1 MQKHFQAETEN
12 KGREQAGRAGRMH
25 DKEYFLTTS
34 LSYQLQAARQELAD
48 FRSGEIYRKLR
59 ADYEGIIRERNLT
72 VKKLQKERDDFSFSR
87 KEITRQWMDVLEDLH
102 KEQEKEVK
110 KLKKTITELLDI
122 IVSLKNR
129 NKELD
134 EKRKKALSDYY
145 ETATKLEEAQG
156 LILKLT
162 AQVNHN
168 YENSSLPSSKCM
180 NRKKIT
186 NNREKTGK
194 KPGAQAGHPHH
205 PRKPAEPDRVVEIAA
220 EEKFKDHSR
229 YIPTGNTISRQVIG
243 ISIVPVVTEYRTAEF
258 YDKKKGR
265 NVHAAFPCR
274 AKDDVNYNES
284 MKAVLFLLNSRC
296 NVSLEKTAQ
305 FVHEVTGG
313 ALSPSVGMIN
323 GLCRE
328 FASKSR
334 QEQDELFAALLD
346 APVMHVDGTV
356 ARVNGKNHNVVVC
369 SNDAATMYFA
379 REKKGHAGIK
389 DTPAETFGGIL
400 IHDHEACFYSYGCD
414 HQECM
419 VHIERYLKDSIENE
433 KELTWNGQMLKL
445 IQEMIHEN
453 NTAPT
458 EGIAEGK
465 IAEFEARYDSIV
477 QTAAKEYEDTPPSD
491 YYRDGYNLYLRMA
504 EYKHNHLLFL
514 SNPLVEPDN
523 NLCER
528 KARILKGKINQAISL
543 RSFRHLEYF
552 CECLSVLDHFT
563 TDAKNNLYQSVKEI
577 FKKPRPQQAKVK
589 SGNTESSD
597 TALPE

>member
-1 MQKHFQAETEN
+1 
-12 KGREQAGRAGRMH
+12 MH
-25 DKEYFLTTS
+25 DSEYFRTTS
-34 LSYQLQAARQELAD
+34 LSYQLKAARRELAD
-48 FRSGEIYRKLR
+48 FRSGEIYQKLR
-59 ADYEGIIRERNLT
+59 ADYEKIIRELNLT
-72 VKKLQKERDDFSFSR
+72 ADKLRRERDEFSFSH
-87 KEITRQWMDVLEDLH
+87 KKITKQWMDVLEDIQ
-102 KEQEKEVK
+102 KEHEKEVK
-110 KLKKTITELLDI
+110 KLKETVAELLDMV
-122 IVSLKNR
+122 VSLKNR
-129 NKELD
+129 NAELD
-134 EKRKKALSDYY
+134 EKRKQALSAYY
-145 ETATKLEEAQG
+145 ETAVKLDEAQG

-168 YENSSLPSSKCM
+168 YENSSMPSSKCID
-180 NRKKIT
+180 RKKIT

-205 PRKPAEPDRVVEIAA
+205 PRKPLEPDQVVEIAA
-220 EEKFKDHSR
+220 EEPLKDSSR
-229 YIPTGNTISRQVIG
+229 YIPTGKTISRQVIG

-265 NVHAAFPCR
+265 NVHAAFPCGV
-274 AKDDVNYNES
+274 KDDVNYDES

-305 FVHEVTGG
+305 FVHDVTDGV
-313 ALSPSVGMIN
+313 LSPSVGMIN

-328 FASKSR
+328 FSSKSR
-334 QEQDELFAALLD
+334 QEQDELFVALLD

-356 ARVNGKNHNVVVC
+356 ARVNGKNNNVVVC
-369 SNDAATMYFA
+369 SNGAATMYFA
-379 REKKGHAGIK
+379 RENKGHAGIR
-389 DTPAETFGGIL
+389 DTPVETFGGIL
-400 IHDHEACFYSYGCD
+400 IHDHEACFYSYGSD

-419 VHIERYLKDSIENE
+419 VHIERYLKNSIENE
-433 KELTWNGQMLKL
+433 KGLTWNGQMLKL

-453 NTAPT
+453 NIAPA
-458 EGIAEGK
+458 EGISEEK
-465 IAEFEARYDSIV
+465 IAEFGVRYDSIV
-477 QTAAKEYEDTPPSD
+477 QTAAREYEDAPPSD
-491 YYRDGYNLYLRMA
+491 YYKDGYNLYLRMV

-552 CECLSVLDHFT
+552 CECLSVLDHFA
-563 TDAKNNLYQSVKEI
+563 TDDKNNLYQSIKEI
-577 FKKPRPQQAKVK
+577 FKKPRLQQTKVK
-589 SGNTESSD
+589 SENLESSN